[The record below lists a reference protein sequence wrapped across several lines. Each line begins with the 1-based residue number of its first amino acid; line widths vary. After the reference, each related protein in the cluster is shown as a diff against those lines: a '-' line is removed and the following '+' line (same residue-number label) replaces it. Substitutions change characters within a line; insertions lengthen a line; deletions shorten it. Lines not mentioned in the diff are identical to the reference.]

1 MAPPVKYSSY
11 EEKIKAYKKQQ
22 NNYSEKKWKC
32 DTCDCIIRLGNKTN
46 HLQSSKH
53 ISNLNGIKLE
63 YSCAGGKKM
72 WRCELCKMDM
82 QQNSKYNHLKTSKHG
97 KHLTATLTV
106 NDQLLKLNPIVEG
119 SGCAE
124 PSEPGDKFESSVVK
138 PSELG
143 VEPSELNISD
153 EYPSFEQIH
162 GYRYLSN
169 I

>member
-63 YSCAGGKKM
+63 YLCTGGKKM
-72 WRCELCKMDM
+72 WRCESCKMDM
-82 QQNSKYNHLKTSKHG
+82 QQNSKYNHLKTSTH
-97 KHLTATLTV
+97 
-106 NDQLLKLNPIVEG
+106 
-119 SGCAE
+119 
-124 PSEPGDKFESSVVK
+124 DKKFSC
-138 PSELG
+138 
-143 VEPSELNISD
+143 NIYCKRST
-153 EYPSFEQIH
+153 FKIK
-162 GYRYLSN
+162 SN
-169 I
+169 CRRQWMCRTFRTRRQV